1 MFQPSPIAAEVY
13 RHPSQEA
20 QRLLRRARWLT
31 SPSEGRSPWIARVA
45 LQMLIAPMTQL
56 TFVSFDLQAFLFL
69 VFHRRLLAVLG
80 HGIFMT
86 TENLFLMAWL
96 RELTIARTSFGTI
109 DGALVYLLLL
119 LAWYGA
125 VAHAARLYGWFAVTV
140 PVVSLLYVASEALSA
155 LCHRHDV
162 SPGWGVV
169 LSASLVALS
178 HGAEHYMPPRTV
190 DPWRWVR
197 PRDYMLTPELSIAT
211 RLLRGLHIVFISV
224 NGAVAESWASLRL
237 MHYNWLF
244 VMMRLGYAPE
254 RYAELRSWSERAWAS
269 GEPALDFVGTGG
281 GTFLSPPDR
290 PA

>member
-1 MFQPSPIAAEVY
+1 MFQPSPIVAEVY
-13 RHPSQEA
+13 RQPSLEA
-20 QRLLRRARWLT
+20 QRLLRGARWLT
-31 SPSEGRSPWIARVA
+31 SPADGRSPWIARVA

-96 RELTIARTSFGTI
+96 RELTIARTRFGTI
-109 DGALVYLLLL
+109 DGALVYVVIL

-125 VAHAARLYGWFAVTV
+125 VAHAARLHGWFAVTV
-140 PVVSLLYVASEALSA
+140 PVVSLLYVASEPLSA
-155 LCHRHDV
+155 LSHQQGV
-162 SPGWGVV
+162 SPGWGVA
-169 LSASLVALS
+169 LSALLVALS
-178 HGAEHYMPPRTV
+178 HAGEHFMPPRTAH
-190 DPWRWVR
+190 PWHWTR
-197 PRDYMLTPELSIAT
+197 PRDYVLAPDLGIAT
-211 RLLRGLHIVFISV
+211 RLLRALHMVFITV

-244 VMMRLGYAPE
+244 VMMRLGYAPK
-254 RYAELRSWSERAWAS
+254 RYAELREWSERAWAS

-281 GTFLSPPDR
+281 GTFLSPSDR
-290 PA
+290 